1 MSQVCYGWAFS
12 NQSHRYPRG
21 VQKRAV
27 ENENL
32 SGRIESG
39 KVGAKNNVADSI
51 SAFRSP
57 DHDIGGPGRGLSG
70 KAG

>member
-12 NQSHRYPRG
+12 NQSYRYPQGSRE
-21 VQKRAV
+21 RAV
-27 ENENL
+27 QNENL
-32 SGRIESG
+32 SGRVESG
-39 KVGAKNNVADSI
+39 NVAAKNNVADSI